1 MKLEYCLAITPHLKP
16 SVTHNRAKHT
26 QPTTEQYIPTNQTSQ
41 SCYLPLI
48 LPLNL
53 AICLSISL
61 SFHTNTLI
69 LPLNLAICLIL
80 CCRLALGLPLAL
92 LLTVLV
98 SLSQG
103 MSRSSA
109 CMFSLW
115 VFFCCKFYDFYAYFD
130 YGFWSILGS
139 SASRFVCVKT
149 MVFPPLA

>member
-1 MKLEYCLAITPHLKP
+1 MKLEYYSAVTPHLKP

-41 SCYLPLI
+41 SRYLPLI

-53 AICLSISL
+53 AICLSILL

-80 CCRLALGLPLAL
+80 HLHLAFGLPLAL
-92 LLTVLV
+92 LLTVSI

-115 VFFCCKFYDFYAYFD
+115 VFLFVNFMIFMHTL
-130 YGFWSILGS
+130 ILGFDQFWVHRHHVLS
-139 SASRFVCVKT
+139 V
-149 MVFPPLA
+149 